1 MILINKYTLNTP
13 LKLVK
18 VVDMYSKN
26 ELLTV
31 KNMILQESL
40 YHAQKGQEITIR

>member
-26 ELLTV
+26 KRLTD
-31 KNMILQESL
+31 KNMILQELL
-40 YHAQKGQEITIR
+40 YHAQNGREITIR